1 MKIEERDDME
11 LFEHTAPDGK
21 VYQFRMLDC
30 NMKPDG
36 REGFF
41 CQFPVYGKE
50 THRLLMVANFRLKP
64 DEIDRAL
71 FKTYDQIDK
80 FIKKKVM

>member
-21 VYQFRMLDC
+21 VYQFRMLDY

-71 FKTYDQIDK
+71 FKTYDQIDE
-80 FIKKKVM
+80 FVKKNK

>member
-21 VYQFRMLDC
+21 VYQFRILDC

-71 FKTYDQIDK
+71 FKTYDQIDE
-80 FIKKKVM
+80 FVKKNK

>member
-1 MKIEERDDME
+1 MKIEDRDDLE
-11 LFEHTAPDGK
+11 LFEHTDPDGK

-30 NMKPDG
+30 NIKPDG
-36 REGFF
+36 KEGFY
-41 CQFPVYGKE
+41 CQFPVYEKE
-50 THRLLMVANFRLKP
+50 THSLLFVANFRLKP
-64 DEIDRAL
+64 DEIDRVL

>member
-71 FKTYDQIDK
+71 FKTYDQIDE
-80 FIKKKVM
+80 FVKKNK